1 MKLLGILM
9 SKPTEQRFLDSDG
22 RLEQWPSHRQGKLLV
37 LAYLASKF
45 DPNTIYTEKEVNEI
59 LQQWHTFNDW
69 ALLRRELFDRGFID
83 RNRDGTNYRLREI
96 QTSLPDLILVMP
108 SVVRDAPIAVGWLAG
123 DSGRETLRLMGNTE
137 DHNKPTTLGEEQER
151 IRDFITDTE
160 HATWTMLYRSKPV
173 GVVWIDFNATKYLL
187 APSVHIMIG
196 DSNVR
201 RQGIGGAA
209 IKTVIRLL
217 GEEGRYKKIH
227 SRYLSS
233 NQGSMKL
240 LVKLGFS
247 NDGDKYK
254 DKDGLVWQ
262 NLVLDL
268 N

>member
-1 MKLLGILM
+1 MK
-9 SKPTEQRFLDSDG
+9 KANEQRFLNSNG

-45 DPNTIYTEKEVNEI
+45 DPDTVYTEKEVNEL

-69 ALLRRELFDRGFID
+69 PLLRRELFDRAFID
-83 RNRDGTNYRLREI
+83 RDRDGTNYRLREI
-96 QTSLPDLILVMP
+96 PTSLPDLVLVMP

-137 DHNKPTTLGEEQER
+137 DHNKPSTLGEEQER

-160 HATWTMLYRSKPV
+160 HATWTMLYRRKPV
-173 GVVWIDFNATKYLL
+173 GVVWVDFNATKYLL

-196 DSNVR
+196 DPSVR
-201 RQGIGGAA
+201 GQGIGGAA
-209 IKTVIRLL
+209 IMCVIGLFKD
-217 GEEGRYKKIH
+217 EGRYKKIH
-227 SRYLSS
+227 SRYLTS

-247 NDGDKYK
+247 HDGDTYK
-254 DKDGLVWQ
+254 DEDGLEWQ
-262 NLVLDL
+262 NVILELK
-268 N
+268 